1 MAYRPYNGEIKSDA
15 ARTPRIVFGF
25 EARVGKDTAVDYLI
39 KKHGGIRI
47 SFAAPIYEILEYAQ
61 GVCDF
66 EKIKDRE
73 FLQYIGTE
81 WARKKDPDVWV
92 NVARRRI
99 EQTPPD
105 TPIFISDVRFPNEMA
120 MLKSMGFVLVNI
132 TRDSATRL
140 AAFNSEISK
149 RDPKTQVFENTQTI
163 GSTTHASETA
173 LRGYDDAWNIK
184 IANNGRLEE
193 FYTALDQLFDKF
205 YQLPT
210 RLPVLNL
217 NPEAKKTADI
227 LLEET
232 PRSRTFS
239 KFDPKKGISDPFFTN
254 GCHLCPFCGGAVFG
268 STCNCYK
275 GWHPGH

>member
-1 MAYRPYNGEIKSDA
+1 MAYRPGNGEIKAVASA
-15 ARTPRIVFGF
+15 NVPRIGFGF

-61 GVCDF
+61 GICDF

-99 EQTPPD
+99 EQMPPD

-120 MLKSMGFVLVNI
+120 MLKSLGFVLVNI
-132 TRDSATRL
+132 TRDPEARL
-140 AAFNSEISK
+140 AAFNS
-149 RDPKTQVFENTQTI
+149 ENTQTI

-173 LRGYDDAWNIK
+173 LRGYDDAWNMK
-184 IANNGRLEE
+184 IVNNGRLEE

-239 KFDPKKGISDPFFTN
+239 KFDPKKGD
-254 GCHLCPFCGGAVFG
+254 
-268 STCNCYK
+268 K
-275 GWHPGH
+275 